1 MYSVFNNDM
10 QPDIPT
16 YTSMTAWASK
26 KELSLFPLLPITSSD
41 YTADN
46 TPPSQVNIAVITML
60 LQCYNIPKILR
71 TPLYTYCS
79 ECVAPCSPP
88 P

>member
-1 MYSVFNNDM
+1 
-10 QPDIPT
+10 
-16 YTSMTAWASK
+16 MTAWASK
-26 KELSLFPLLPITSSD
+26 KELSLFSLLHITSSD

-46 TPPSQVNIAVITML
+46 TPASQVNIALITML
-60 LQCYNIPKILR
+60 LQCYNIPKNLR